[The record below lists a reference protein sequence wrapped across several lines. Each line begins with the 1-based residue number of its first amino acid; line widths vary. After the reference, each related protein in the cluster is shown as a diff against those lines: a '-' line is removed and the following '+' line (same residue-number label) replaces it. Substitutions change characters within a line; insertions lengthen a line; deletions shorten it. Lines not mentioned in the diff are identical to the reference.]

1 MENFLR
7 NINVAK
13 YHYKKYKCEK
23 TKNVTDIN
31 NNIRRQECSVILDNL
46 EAKMKQDW
54 ISEHGREPPTI
65 DIVRDRRTRRK
76 HIKITNLVIAKNN
89 I

>member
-1 MENFLR
+1 
-7 NINVAK
+7 
-13 YHYKKYKCEK
+13 
-23 TKNVTDIN
+23 
-31 NNIRRQECSVILDNL
+31 
-46 EAKMKQDW
+46 MKQDW

>member
-1 MENFLR
+1 MKNKDQ
-7 NINVAK
+7 AY
-13 YHYKKYKCEK
+13 YHCSKCDSDHKLK
-23 TKNVTDIN
+23 TVTDIN

>member
-1 MENFLR
+1 
-7 NINVAK
+7 
-13 YHYKKYKCEK
+13 
-23 TKNVTDIN
+23 
-31 NNIRRQECSVILDNL
+31 
-46 EAKMKQDW
+46 MKQDW

-65 DIVRDRRTRRK
+65 DIVRDRRTTRRK